1 VTHEHN
7 GAGAANGNASMPRLN
22 LAPQHLDDLRRSGLT
37 ETTILAACLQ
47 TVTDA
52 DLIKRCLNWDY
63 SAAKLG
69 PCLAFPYAT
78 PDGGKTGFV
87 RVRPDYPRMK
97 GSRVTKYESPAGK
110 PLRLY
115 FSPTATPEALADTST
130 PLFIVEGEKKTLRA
144 SQEELVAVGV
154 AGVWGWQL
162 AREEDDDGKTQGP
175 RMPLPDFDLIEWS
188 GRVVYLIF
196 DSDVAVNPKAAW
208 GEYHLAIQ
216 LQGRGADVRIVRLPI
231 GPLGADGKAA
241 KVGLDDFLLTHT
253 ADDLRVL
260 MASAKPPEKPEPDT
274 ALEADDDPHRLARLF
289 VEQSRFDGL
298 LDTVRFWREEYHR
311 WDGAAYR
318 PLPPKEVK
326 AELTTNVK
334 AEFDRLNIDAQ
345 KRRRKAEAEE
355 GTDKSG
361 DADAK
366 GTEKKKKPAI
376 EVAGRVTT
384 RLIADVT
391 QALAGVCLLPSSVE
405 RPAWLSPTPEWDA
418 AEMLACKNGLIHLPS
433 LVVGKDYRIDPTP
446 LFFSANAL
454 DYDFD
459 LDAPK
464 PTAWFEFLGKLWPKD
479 PESIGTL
486 QEWFGYCTLPD
497 TSQQKILMAVGP
509 RRCGKGTIAR
519 VLARM
524 IGLANV
530 CAPTLAGLGTNFGLW
545 PLVGKTLG
553 IISDARLGRQT
564 DVALITE
571 RLLSISGEDA
581 QTLDRK
587 NMAHITCKLAVR
599 FMILTNE
606 LPRLNDPSGAL
617 VGRLVLLRLTKSW
630 YGKEDVT
637 LTAKLLT
644 ELPSILLWAIRGWE
658 RLQKR
663 GHFLQP
669 ASSLAVVRDMED
681 LSSPMGAF
689 VRDLC
694 VVGANESILVQEL
707 FDRWKVWCEEKGWK
721 SAGTEQVFGRDL
733 RAVVP
738 ALDMIQP
745 RDPEDKTRRVR
756 VYQGIRLKT
765 PDDPAAEAEQG
776 GN

>member
-7 GAGAANGNASMPRLN
+7 GDGNGHAPRLN
-22 LAPQHLDDLRRSGLT
+22 LAPQHLDNLRRSGLT
-37 ETTILAACLQ
+37 ETTILAARLQ

-52 DLIKRCLNWDY
+52 VLIKRYLNWNY

-69 PCLAFPYAT
+69 PCLAFPYST

-87 RVRPDYPRMK
+87 RFRPDRPRVNK
-97 GSRVTKYESPAGK
+97 NKVTKYESPANT

-115 FSPTATPEALADTST
+115 FSPTATTEALTDTST

-144 SQEELVAVGV
+144 AQEGFVAVGV
-154 AGVWGWQL
+154 AGVWAWQV
-162 AREEDDDGKTQGP
+162 AREEDDDGKKTGP
-175 RMPLPDFDLIEWS
+175 RKLLPDFDLIQWR
-188 GRVVYLIF
+188 GRVVYIIF
-196 DSDVAVNPKAAW
+196 DSDAGTNPKAGW
-208 GEYHLAIQ
+208 GEYHLAIL
-216 LQGRGADVRIVRLPI
+216 LQGRGADVRIVRLPP
-231 GPLGADGKAA
+231 GPPDADGKPA
-241 KVGLDDFLLTHT
+241 KTGLDDFLLTHT
-253 ADDLRVL
+253 ADDLRGL

-274 ALEADDDPHRLARLF
+274 ALEAEDDPHRLARLY
-289 VEQSRFDGL
+289 VEQSRYEGL
-298 LDTVRFWREEYHR
+298 LDTVRYWREEYHR
-311 WDGAAYR
+311 WDGSAYR
-318 PLPPKEVK
+318 ALPAKEVK
-326 AELTTNVK
+326 AELATSVK
-334 AEFDRLNIDAQ
+334 AEFDRLNIEAQ
-345 KRRRKAEAEE
+345 KQRRKQQEKEAANESDD
-355 GTDKSG
+355 G
-361 DADAK
+361 ADGK
-366 GTEKKKKPAI
+366 GKKKKQAL
-376 EVAGRVTT
+376 EAAGKVTT
-384 RLIADVT
+384 RLVADVT
-391 QALAGVCLLPSSVE
+391 QALSGVCLLPSSVE
-405 RPAWLSPTPEWDA
+405 RPTWLSPTPEWDA
-418 AEMLACKNGLIHLPS
+418 AEILACKNGLIHLPS
-433 LVVGKDYRIDPTP
+433 LVAGKDYRIDPTP

-464 PTAWFEFLGKLWPKD
+464 PVAWFEFLGKLWPKD

-497 TSQQKILMAVGP
+497 TTQQKILMAIGP
-509 RRCGKGTIAR
+509 KRCGKGTIAR

-530 CAPTLAGLGTNFGLW
+530 CAPTLAGLASHFGLW

-553 IISDARLGRQT
+553 IVSDARLGRQT
-564 DVALITE
+564 DVAVITE

-581 QTLDRK
+581 QTIDRK
-587 NMAHITCKLAVR
+587 NMAHVTCKLAVR

-617 VGRLVLLRLTKSW
+617 VGRLVLLRLTESW
-630 YGKEDVT
+630 YGREDVS

-658 RLQKR
+658 RLRKR

-669 ASSLAVVRDMED
+669 ASSIAVVRDMED

-694 VVGANESILVQEL
+694 VVGPDASIPVHEL

-721 SAGTEQVFGRDL
+721 SGGREQDFGRDL

-738 ALDMIQP
+738 ALDTAQP
-745 RDPEDKTRRVR
+745 RDPDDKSRRIR
-756 VYQGIRLKT
+756 VYEGVRLKT
-765 PDDPAAEAEQG
+765 PDDRKKEDA
-776 GN
+776 GNEN